1 MLSHYTSVQRRVHL
15 SVRREYLARVGWLRF
30 LLIVETDRRRVVAV
44 DDLGQLVHRQRRA
57 VLLLRRHVAAGDDA
71 QGAQRAMMRCPDLVL
86 VHVAV
91 IHHQSAAA
99 GAAEGRGSCSSGVVA
114 AGGASTCSAGS
125 GETER
130 SLRAHFDSHRGRF
143 WVA

>member
-1 MLSHYTSVQRRVHL
+1 M
-15 SVRREYLARVGWLRF
+15 
-30 LLIVETDRRRVVAV
+30 ETDRRSVVAV
-44 DDLGQLVHRQRRA
+44 DDLGQLLHRWRRA

-71 QGAQRAMMRCPDLVL
+71 QGAQRAMRRCPDLVL

-99 GAAEGRGSCSSGVVA
+99 SASEGRGSCTCSSGGVVA
-114 AGGASTCSAGS
+114 TGDASTCSTGS

-143 WVA
+143 WVAYSASQCFEGVVAN